1 MPLDKATLDFLVEET
16 IANALEDS
24 KEKLNELARKYGLKI
39 YVKPPIV
46 REIQQVAQPD
56 GEVIWENK

>member
-24 KEKLNELARKYGLKI
+24 NEKLQELARKYGLKI
-39 YVKPPIV
+39 HVRPPIV
-46 REIQQVAQPD
+46 MEISQVPLPE
-56 GEVIWENK
+56 GEVIWKKD

>member
-39 YVKPPIV
+39 FVKPPIV
-46 REIQQVAQPD
+46 REITQVPLPE
-56 GEVIWENK
+56 GEVTWEKE